1 LRSEQSSARVQLI
14 NLKKSGAGVDKA
26 DKQFFLTFL
35 GVTVAL
41 VFITI
46 VVLVAANLIGGSP
59 GERSAAQIKLAEQRI
74 QPVAKVNLK
83 SNPAQ
88 AVAAQTVPASAQPQ
102 TAAAS
107 AEDAGSRVYAS
118 ICQACHMTG
127 AAGAPVTGNAA
138 VWGARIAQ
146 GMQVLY
152 ASSINGKGAMPP
164 KGGNPGLSDV
174 EVKAAVDYM
183 VKQSKP

>member
-1 LRSEQSSARVQLI
+1 
-14 NLKKSGAGVDKA
+14 VDKA

-46 VVLVAANLIGGSP
+46 VVLVAANLIGSSP

-83 SNPAQ
+83 SNPTQ
-88 AVAAQTVPASAQPQ
+88 AAAAQTVPVPAQP
-102 TAAAS
+102 AHAS

-138 VWGARIAQ
+138 AWGARIAQ
-146 GMQVLY
+146 GIQVLY

-164 KGGNPGLSDV
+164 KGGNPGLSDA

>member
-1 LRSEQSSARVQLI
+1 M
-14 NLKKSGAGVDKA
+14 DKA

-35 GVTVAL
+35 GVTGAL
-41 VFITI
+41 IFITI

-59 GERSAAQIKLAEQRI
+59 GEKSAAQIKLAEQRI

-83 SNPAQ
+83 SDPIQ
-88 AVAAQTVPASAQPQ
+88 AVAQAAPVQAQAQ
-102 TAAAS
+102 TAAPA
-107 AEDAGSRVYAS
+107 AQDTGSRVYAS

-127 AAGAPVTGNAA
+127 AAGAPVVGNAA
-138 VWGARIAQ
+138 VWEPRIAQ
-146 GMQVLY
+146 GMDVLY
-152 ASSINGKGAMPP
+152 ASSLQGKGAMPP
-164 KGGNPGLSDV
+164 KGGNPSLSDA